1 MTKIELTT
9 EIKGSMDTVFDL
21 SRDISFHM
29 ESASH
34 TGEKAIEGV
43 TSGLI
48 NLNETV
54 RWRGKHFGLWLTHT
68 SKIVKMEKPNCF
80 VDLMIRGH
88 FTYFVHK
95 HEFEQHGNSVI
106 MKDELLYKV
115 PYGLLGKL
123 FDKLLLKNHLRKF
136 LKHRNAQ
143 IKSRIEKEAMSP
155 LIDDD
160 LFQHTSIING
170 LNN

>member
-9 EIKGSMDTVFDL
+9 AIKGSIDSVFDL

-29 ESASH
+29 ESASQS
-34 TGEKAIEGV
+34 GEKAIEGV

-54 RWRGKHFGLWLTHT
+54 RWKGKHFGLWLTHT
-68 SKIVKMEKPNCF
+68 SKIVKMEKPHCF

-95 HEFEQHGNSVI
+95 HEFEQCGDHVI

-115 PYGLLGKL
+115 PYGWFGKL
-123 FDKLLLKNHLRKF
+123 FDKLLLKNHLRHF
-136 LKHRNAQ
+136 LKQRNAQ
-143 IKSRIEKEAMSP
+143 IKSQIENEAVNA
-155 LIDDD
+155 LVDDE
-160 LFQHTSIING
+160 LLRHASTSA
-170 LNN
+170 

>member
-9 EIKGSMDTVFDL
+9 AIKGSIDTVFDL

-29 ESASH
+29 ESASY
-34 TGEKAIEGV
+34 TGEQAIEGV
-43 TSGLI
+43 SSGLI

-68 SKIVKMEKPNCF
+68 SKIVKMEKPHCF

-95 HEFEQHGNSVI
+95 HEFEQRSDYVI

-115 PYGLLGKL
+115 PYGWLGKL
-123 FDKLLLKNHLRKF
+123 FDKLLLKNHLRQF

-143 IKSRIEKEAMSP
+143 IKSRIENEALNS
-155 LIDDD
+155 LVDDEF
-160 LFQHTSIING
+160 LGHASASA
-170 LNN
+170 

>member
-9 EIKGSMDTVFDL
+9 EIKGSIDTVFDL

-68 SKIVKMEKPNCF
+68 SKIVKMEKPHCF
-80 VDLMIRGH
+80 VDLMIHGH

-95 HEFEQHGNSVI
+95 HEFEQRGDRVI

-115 PYGLLGKL
+115 PYGWFGKL
-123 FDKLLLKNHLRKF
+123 FNKLMLKNHLRRF

-143 IKSRIEKEAMSP
+143 IKNRIENEA
-155 LIDDD
+155 LNALVDDEF
-160 LFQHTSIING
+160 LRHASTSA
-170 LNN
+170 